1 MSKQITLDFA
11 TLLASA
17 AHDMKNS
24 LGFMLNSL
32 NEIGDEYEA
41 TDTNLSDKLNLLR
54 YETKRVSNDLVQ
66 LLTLY
71 KLESQ
76 LYSLTVNRQS
86 VYELL
91 EEQLAYFQAE
101 LTARDIGTEL
111 SCAPDLEWHYDSG
124 LLAGVITNVINN
136 AIRYT
141 RDKILLGA
149 AIEGEFLVITIADN
163 GPGYPASICAQVP
176 GESGAVDHISGS
188 TGLGLYFSSLIAQL
202 HSSKTLTGYI
212 SLANDAALGG
222 GSFKIHLPRHHY

>member
-1 MSKQITLDFA
+1 MSKKMTLDFA

-24 LGFMLNSL
+24 LSFMLNSL
-32 NEIGDEYEA
+32 NEIGEDYEA
-41 TDTNLSDKLNLLR
+41 ADTHLSGKLNLLR

-76 LYSLTVNRQS
+76 LYSLSINQQS

-101 LTARDIGTEL
+101 LTARDISTEL
-111 SCAPDLEWHYDSG
+111 SCAPDLEWHFDAG

-141 RDKILLGA
+141 RDKILLAA
-149 AIEGEFLVITIADN
+149 AIEGEFLVITIEDN

-176 GESGAVDHISGS
+176 GPGHGAADHISGS

-202 HSSKTLTGYI
+202 HSTQALTGYI
-212 SLANDAALGG
+212 SLSNDAALGG
-222 GSFKIHLPRHHY
+222 GSFKIHLPQH